1 MSDAVALDL
10 FIQDFVRTNRLLN
23 QHLDWPTLVNRRTIE
38 GTAAVRVFEFNS
50 SGNTY
55 LATATYMILPDRDTL
70 RIELTRTIPVVDE
83 HRFDY
88 LRMLSTT
95 THLNL
100 ESRMVG
106 STMIVSLR
114 TRHRGLLNVDFVVR
128 GGDTVVAPTEPVFC
142 GV

>member
-23 QHLDWPTLVNRRTIE
+23 QHLDWPTLVNRLTIE

-50 SGNTY
+50 GGHTH
-55 LATATYMILPDRDTL
+55 LAMATYMILPDRDTI
-70 RIELTRTIPVVDE
+70 RIELTRSIPAVDE

-88 LRMLSTT
+88 LRMLSTN

-128 GGDTVVAPTEPVFC
+128 GGDTVVAPTEPLFC
-142 GV
+142 

>member
-23 QHLDWPTLVNRRTIE
+23 QHLDWPTLVNRLTIE

-50 SGNTY
+50 GGHTH
-55 LATATYMILPDRDTL
+55 LAMATYMILPDRDTI
-70 RIELTRTIPVVDE
+70 RIELTRSIPAVDE

-88 LRMLSTT
+88 LRMLSTN

-114 TRHRGLLNVDFVVR
+114 TRHRGLLNVDFVVS
-128 GGDTVVAPTEPVFC
+128 GGDTVVAPTEPLFC
-142 GV
+142 